1 MSAPRSLNEAKIR
14 ELYERLKDI
23 EMAIRSLEELQ
34 RTRAK
39 GPTMAVVK
47 RILRGAA

>member
-1 MSAPRSLNEAKIR
+1 MSAPRSRNEAKIR

-39 GPTMAVVK
+39 GPTLAAIE
-47 RILRGAA
+47 RIIRGAA